1 MFFVISYEHLGFML
15 HLLLFNE
22 SVLHY
27 SNIMCVTVM
36 VFSACMNDSIYQ
48 YLLLLVVKLLVMHF
62 DSSCGFLFTYGGYN

>member
-1 MFFVISYEHLGFML
+1 MFFVISYVHLGFML

-36 VFSACMNDSIYQ
+36 VFSVCMNDSIYQ
-48 YLLLLVVKLLVMHF
+48 YILLLVMHF